1 MYSSN
6 YNNNEYRYEY
16 TYEYEQRLHQ
26 HLWST
31 EGRTFLSFLGRKCD
45 LPSYVED
52 KIVEEKI
59 YGRIP
64 VSAFLTKVRT
74 YIQELFFKEDDA
86 ELSGEGTMTIEVER
100 QYEAAIRL
108 FPDILSEKKH
118 GMYPI
123 QWISMR
129 RGEDDEYN
137 LRRLSLIPLVTKLGI
152 ELHPFDNQLRL
163 FNDYIGMNVLH
174 LIRCY
179 YSEKNN
185 TNNEL
190 LDDCFLSILNQL
202 RDDNRFRKEDIRRYI
217 GTMFSSINFRY
228 FSEKILRYFID
239 WDPISLSM
247 PCQPEDRKGFLPIHW
262 SISRNDDMW
271 QFNLV
276 LEAGLKY
283 FPEKV
288 GFIFSECTQQ
298 KKQNNV
304 VTISSFQLACN
315 KYGQEKVT
323 NEVVDR
329 LLVSAVI
336 DESIQLD
343 NLYVLLHN
351 DPTAALLR
359 LQQRQRQQQQLQVD
373 TVYSNI
379 NYDATNTNTSTSKF
393 NSMMPLNSHN
403 HDIQPSKRK
412 KRKHS
417 SGSSSDNRRRK
428 K

>member
-1 MYSSN
+1 MH
-6 YNNNEYRYEY
+6 R
-16 TYEYEQRLHQ
+16 
-26 HLWST
+26 WS
-31 EGRTFLSFLGRKCD
+31 
-45 LPSYVED
+45 
-52 KIVEEKI
+52 
-59 YGRIP
+59 
-64 VSAFLTKVRT
+64 
-74 YIQELFFKEDDA
+74 
-86 ELSGEGTMTIEVER
+86 
-100 QYEAAIRL
+100 
-108 FPDILSEKKH
+108 
-118 GMYPI
+118 
-123 QWISMR
+123 
-129 RGEDDEYN
+129 
-137 LRRLSLIPLVTKLGI
+137 
-152 ELHPFDNQLRL
+152 
-163 FNDYIGMNVLH
+163 
-174 LIRCY
+174 
-179 YSEKNN
+179 
-185 TNNEL
+185 
-190 LDDCFLSILNQL
+190 
-202 RDDNRFRKEDIRRYI
+202 
-217 GTMFSSINFRY
+217 
-228 FSEKILRYFID
+228 

-247 PCQPEDRKGFLPIHW
+247 PCQPEDRKGFLPVHW

-271 QFNLV
+271 LFNLV

-351 DPTAALLR
+351 DPTAALLL
-359 LQQRQRQQQQLQVD
+359 LQQRQQQQQQQLQVD

-379 NYDATNTNTSTSKF
+379 NCEATNTNTSTSKF

-417 SGSSSDNRRRK
+417 GGSSSGNRRRK
-428 K
+428 M

>member
-174 LIRCY
+174 LISCY

-185 TNNEL
+185 VKNEL
-190 LDDCFLSILNQL
+190 LDECFLSILDQL

-298 KKQNNV
+298 KKENDV

-336 DESIQLD
+336 DESTQLD
-343 NLYVLLHN
+343 DLYVLLHN

-359 LQQRQRQQQQLQVD
+359 LQQQQQLQVEKEQTTVMD
-373 TVYSNI
+373 TVNSNI
-379 NYDATNTNTSTSKF
+379 NRDATNTNTFTSKL

-417 SGSSSDNRRRK
+417 GGT
-428 K
+428 